1 MRRERVSLHQKRY
14 NFKLYVDGNFRK
26 EFCLCRR
33 IGKRKD
39 PWKGNLKCKYEDL
52 VLAVKFL
59 FSRFLICQ
67 SGNFIWLYLLYHPP
81 KEVFKRKMRL

>member
-1 MRRERVSLHQKRY
+1 M
-14 NFKLYVDGNFRK
+14 K
-26 EFCLCRR
+26 EFHCVRKGIISSCMWMETSEKNSVFAVGLA
-33 IGKRKD
+33 KD
-39 PWKGNLKCKYEDL
+39 PWKGNLKCKCEDL

-59 FSRFLICQ
+59 FSRFLIGQ